1 MKKKLLLSL
10 SICTCCGM
18 IFSSN
23 INATEHNRGEI
34 QFNLEKRQK
43 LDPAE
48 KGEVINLLKN
58 GNEDLKKLKERLA
71 KIRNDDYDSLNRI
84 ARELFENEEIE
95 LVHNPN
101 LAKRWIEEWFK
112 IITVFP
118 QIKGKVRLIA
128 NEKPFPDGY
137 PDCFAET
144 GYIPGVEVYDITYYK
159 NMEDQEKCKE
169 AERKGLFAKGPT
181 TEYTVVHELGHA
193 ITFFISDILGKNLD
207 INIPYV
213 NITEEKDSLEEEI
226 LKISRYPLEA
236 ASKTAAFIYDYILNM
251 ETIAEAFADVNT
263 SGESAAPLSKEIV
276 FYIYEMIK
284 K

>member
-1 MKKKLLLSL
+1 MFWIGASTVCAVGSILLATNCGRVEQPKK
-10 SICTCCGM
+10 I
-18 IFSSN
+18 
-23 INATEHNRGEI
+23 E
-34 QFNLEKRQK
+34 LELK
-43 LDPAE
+43 
-48 KGEVINLLKN
+48 KGNHLNDYQRRVIINLLKN

-118 QIKGKVRLIA
+118 QIKGKVRLSA
-128 NEKPFPDGY
+128 DEKPYPIGFPDCGLESF
-137 PDCFAET
+137 PDPELDL
-144 GYIPGVEVYDITYYK
+144 YNIIHYK
-159 NMEDQEKCKE
+159 DMENQEKCIE

-181 TEYTVVHELGHA
+181 SEYAVVHELGHV
-193 ITFFISDILGKNLD
+193 ISFYIERVFGKTL
-207 INIPYV
+207 NIYVPYV
-213 NITEEKDSLEEEI
+213 NITEGKGSLEEEI
-226 LKISRYPLEA
+226 LKISRYPLVASETTEA
-236 ASKTAAFIYDYILNM
+236 LYDYILNM

-276 FYIYEMIK
+276 FYIYEMINK
-284 K
+284 